1 MAPETEILSL
11 ESMGATMTNPVSQFG
26 HRDAPAATGN
36 FHAPKKKVF

>member
-26 HRDAPAATGN
+26 HTDPDSTTGN
-36 FHAPKKKVF
+36 YHAPKKKIF